1 VDRAGFTTAPP
12 AASKRI
18 WRFAGCE
25 LDESRRQ
32 LRVRGQPVD
41 LEEKPLE
48 VLRQLLLRPGD
59 VVTKEEL
66 LTAVWPGLTV
76 VDGSLTVAMSKL
88 RKALGEEQAVIVT
101 RARVGYRLDAA
112 VQLITP
118 GSPTVAEP
126 PTASAIPDA
135 PQRPRTRNRRV
146 ALAMVA
152 ALAAITAIG
161 VLRVRSNAAA
171 SLKASG
177 APQVRSIAVLPLTNM
192 SGDPSAD
199 YLAEGMTEAL
209 ITELSKIRAL
219 RVISRTSAMQY
230 KGLTKPLPQIAREL
244 NVDAVVEGSVAQSGD
259 RLRVTAQLIHGATD
273 THLWADSYDREFR
286 DILNLQRRLAQE
298 LSHNISVTVQP
309 SEDRQLTAAARVDPR
324 AHELYLRGRFFW
336 NRRTGED
343 LQKAADYFREAK
355 DIDPNYALAYAGLA
369 DAYVEMVGFGHM
381 PPAEGTASAKAA
393 ALKAI
398 QFDESLAE
406 PHTALAYAYG
416 AEWNWTAAEKEFQR
430 ALDLNPGYVAGLY
443 QYGFILSLLGQHE
456 RAIPLIDRAVAS
468 DPLSPIVLY
477 RAGRVYYHARRFDKA
492 RELFERIL
500 ELNPRDPLGLYG
512 VGLVYQAEGKTEQA
526 LQYLGQQDM
535 ERGFDVAATL
545 AVAGNTSLA
554 KKKLDDVLKRLQ
566 REGVYVRPGWI
577 AEVYVALG
585 QHDEAL
591 RWLERGYQER
601 DAWLALLKIWP
612 PFDPLRSDLRFQQ
625 LLGRMNFPM

>member
-25 LDESRRQ
+25 FDESRRQ
-32 LRVRGQPVD
+32 LRVRGSAVD

-48 VLRQLLLRPGD
+48 VLRQLLLRPGE

-66 LTAVWPGLTV
+66 LAAVWPGLTV
-76 VDGSLTVAMSKL
+76 VDGSLTVAISKL

-101 RARVGYRLDAA
+101 RARVGYRLDAPVELVGSNAPVGAELHDATPVDTTTARLRYPRIA
-112 VQLITP
+112 V
-118 GSPTVAEP
+118 A
-126 PTASAIPDA
+126 AA
-135 PQRPRTRNRRV
+135 V
-146 ALAMVA
+146 ALAVVA
-152 ALAAITAIG
+152 AASA
-161 VLRVRSNAAA
+161 LRIRSNAAA

-192 SGDPSAD
+192 SGDASAD

-309 SEDRQLTAAARVDPR
+309 AEDRQLTAAARVDPR

-369 DAYVEMVGFGHM
+369 DAYVEMVGFGHV

-554 KKKLDDVLKRLQ
+554 RKKLDDVLKRLQ

-612 PFDPLRSDLRFQQ
+612 PFDPLRSDPRFQQ

>member
-25 LDESRRQ
+25 FDESRRQ
-32 LRVRGQPVD
+32 LRVRGSAVD

-48 VLRQLLLRPGD
+48 VLRQLLLRPGE

-66 LTAVWPGLTV
+66 LAAVWPGLTV
-76 VDGSLTVAMSKL
+76 VDGSLTVAISKL

-101 RARVGYRLDAA
+101 RARVGYRLDAPVELVGSNAPVGAELHDATPVDTTTARLRYPRIA
-112 VQLITP
+112 V
-118 GSPTVAEP
+118 A
-126 PTASAIPDA
+126 AA
-135 PQRPRTRNRRV
+135 V
-146 ALAMVA
+146 ALAVVA
-152 ALAAITAIG
+152 AASA
-161 VLRVRSNAAA
+161 LRIRSNAAA

-192 SGDPSAD
+192 SGDASAD

-369 DAYVEMVGFGHM
+369 DAYVEMVGFGHV

-554 KKKLDDVLKRLQ
+554 RKKLDDVLKRLQ

-612 PFDPLRSDLRFQQ
+612 PFDPLRSDPRFQQ